1 MTVPDTNPTAPTMQE
16 VILRLQAFWVE
27 RGVLLQQPFNTEVG
41 AGTANPATALRVL
54 GPEPWNV
61 AYVEPSVRPDDSRYG
76 ENPNRL
82 QTHTQYQVILKPEPG
97 DPQEIYLASLE
108 AIGIDVRAH
117 DIRFVEDNWASP
129 ALGAWGLG
137 WEVWMDGMEITQ
149 FTYFQ
154 QAGGLPLDP
163 VAVELTYGLERIVMN
178 LQGVSH
184 FRDIRFADGPNGVV
198 TYGEIYGQ
206 SEYEMSRYYLDEADI
221 DLNRRLFESYAG
233 EAQKMLDQQLPV
245 PAYSYILKC
254 SHTFNVL
261 DARGAV
267 STTERARSFG
277 LMRRLTHA
285 VSELW
290 VARREELGLPL
301 GTVTPIPAPAP
312 PAQAAVETPSTLL
325 VEIGVEELPH
335 ADVRKTTEAVRD
347 ILAGQLGST
356 GLAHGELV
364 VKATP
369 RRIVATVA
377 DVAPVEP
384 DSTRVVRGPRVSAA
398 YDAEG
403 QPTRAFSGFLR
414 GKGANPDQ
422 VVRITDGGNEYVAV
436 EQHVPGRRATEI
448 VPAIVGTVVRGLHAD
463 KNMRWSD
470 PELSFS
476 RPIRWLTVFLGTTP
490 VPVAVSALASGT
502 TTRVQRTAAQP
513 VIEVTSAD
521 GFEEFLASHS
531 IILDREERRAR
542 VVAGA
547 RELAGTAGGLVDVD
561 AESDLIDEITDITED
576 PHPILGSFEERFLE
590 LPAPVLTT
598 VMRKHQR
605 YLPVVGRDGTLLP
618 HFVTFA
624 NGPRDRD
631 AVRAGNESVIRAR
644 YEDATFFWNADLKV
658 TPAEF
663 RTRLDQLLF
672 EEKLGSFDER
682 VARIADVADTFRTL
696 VGLSEGDGA
705 IVRRAAAL
713 GKFDLA
719 SQMVIEFSG
728 LAGTMAQEYATR
740 AGEPAEVAL
749 ALAEMEM
756 PRSSGSAG
764 PTTLAGAILSLA
776 DRFDLLTSM
785 YLIGAIPTGSAD
797 PYGIRRTALG
807 IVRVLRDFP
816 ALSAV
821 TVSAGIGVAAER
833 LVRQGIAAD
842 PQVVDQAGD
851 FVRQRYELQ
860 LLEQGNPHR
869 LVRAV
874 LPAADCPSRADAL
887 LAILGEQLPTGTEG
901 DPGAGLVKA
910 VQRVIRILP
919 AEEPRAVGGVAQLS
933 EPAEIALAGV
943 VGDIEK
949 AMNGREGDLAH
960 LFAVSGGLPEAVE
973 EFFDTIRVLDAEPG
987 LRASRIALLR
997 RIVAIAGL
1005 EVDWTVL

>member
-1 MTVPDTNPTAPTMQE
+1 MQE
-16 VILRLQAFWVE
+16 VILRLQAFWAE

-82 QTHTQYQVILKPEPG
+82 QTHTQYQVILKPEPR
-97 DPQEIYLASLE
+97 DPQEVYLASLE

-117 DIRFVEDNWASP
+117 DIRFVEDNWTSP

-163 VAVELTYGLERIVMN
+163 VAVELTYGLERIVMS
-178 LQGVSH
+178 LQAVSH
-184 FRDIRFADGPNGVV
+184 FRDIRFADGPNGSV

-221 DLNRRLFESYAG
+221 GLNRQLFEFYAE
-233 EAQKMLDQQLPV
+233 EAQKMLDQHLPV

-254 SHTFNVL
+254 SHAFNVL

-267 STTERARSFG
+267 STTERTRSFG
-277 LMRRLTHA
+277 LMRRLALA

-290 VARREELGLPL
+290 VARREELGFPL
-301 GTVTPIPAPAP
+301 GTVAPILAPVL
-312 PAQAAVETPSTLL
+312 PAQATVEALSTLL

-335 ADVRKTTEAVRD
+335 AEVRKATEAVRD
-347 ILAGQLGST
+347 MLAAQLGST
-356 GLAHGELV
+356 GLATGELV

-377 DVAPVEP
+377 GVPPVEP
-384 DSTRVVRGPRVSAA
+384 DSTRVVRGPRASAA

-403 QPTRAFSGFLR
+403 QPTKALEGFLR
-414 GKGANPDQ
+414 GKGASPGQ
-422 VVRITDGGNEYVAV
+422 VVRITVGEHEYVAV
-436 EQHVPGRRATEI
+436 QQHVPGRRATEI
-448 VPAIVGTVVRGLHAD
+448 VPGIVGQVVRGLRAD

-470 PELSFS
+470 PELSFA
-476 RPIRWLTVFLGTTP
+476 RPIRWLTVFLGDAP
-490 VPVAVSALASGT
+490 VPVGVSTLASGT
-502 TTRVQRTAAQP
+502 TTRVRRTAGKA
-513 VIEVTSAD
+513 VIEVASAD
-521 GFEEFLASHS
+521 GFEELLASHG
-531 IILDREERRAR
+531 IILDRAERRAR

-547 RELAGTAGGLVDVD
+547 RELAVTAGGIVDVD
-561 AESDLIDEITDITED
+561 SESELIDEITDITED
-576 PHPILGSFEERFLE
+576 PYPILGSFEERFLE

-605 YLPVVGRDGTLLP
+605 YLPVVGQDGTLLP

-624 NGPRDRD
+624 NGPCDVD

-644 YEDATFFWNADLKV
+644 YEDAAFFWNADLKV

-663 RTRLDQLLF
+663 RSRLDQLLF
-672 EEKLGSFDER
+672 EDTLGSFDDR
-682 VARIADVADTFRTL
+682 VARIADVADTFAA
-696 VGLSEGDGA
+696 VAGLSEGDA
-705 IVRRAAAL
+705 ATVRRTASL
-713 GKFDLA
+713 GKFDMA

-728 LAGTMAQEYATR
+728 LAGTMAKEYATR

-756 PRSSGSAG
+756 PRSSASAA
-764 PTTLAGAILSLA
+764 PTTLPGAVLSLA

-785 YLIGAIPTGSAD
+785 YVIGAIPTGSAD
-797 PYGIRRTALG
+797 LYGVRRTALG

-821 TVSAGIGVAAER
+821 TVSTGIAAAAGRLARQGVAADPLMIGR
-833 LVRQGIAAD
+833 AA
-842 PQVVDQAGD
+842 D

-860 LLEQGNPHR
+860 LLEQGKSHR

-874 LPAADCPSRADAL
+874 LPAADCPSHADAL
-887 LAILGEQLPTGTEG
+887 LAILTERLPDGAET
-901 DPGAGLVKA
+901 DPGAAMVKA

-919 AEEPRAVGGVAQLS
+919 PGEPEAVSELS
-933 EPAEIALAGV
+933 HLTEPAEIALAGV
-943 VGDIEK
+943 VARIEK
-949 AMNGREGDLAH
+949 AMSGRDSDLAH
-960 LFAVSGGLPEAVE
+960 LFAVSTALPDAVE
-973 EFFDTIRVLDAEPG
+973 EFFGAIRVLDADPAV
-987 LRASRIALLR
+987 RASRLALLR
-997 RIVAIAGL
+997 RIVAIADP
-1005 EVDWTVL
+1005 EVDWTAL